1 MVVSKELLEAI
12 LAALLALLA
21 AIQKLV
27 ELAHA
32 GV

>member
-1 MVVSKELLEAI
+1 MVISNEMLQAI

-21 AIQKLV
+21 AIQKLI

-32 GV
+32 GA